1 MTLRGLEVLGEAVV
15 LSLVAVFETGEEGA
29 SAILAFVSAMWELV
43 MGLEVFLLFFCMI
56 GSL

>member
-1 MTLRGLEVLGEAVV
+1 MV